1 MIREVRR
8 YQQEEK
14 EIADQ
19 EEEEEDEVAEEAG
32 EGVGDDDEE
41 EDPYQEPDE
50 SINVVIMTTTN
61 TSDPNTF
68 MAEDAEDGLAA
79 DRLERMA
86 YGRRPAGVKH
96 SVSSVTDPGFFTDP
110 PVRTGQTFNI

>member
-41 EDPYQEPDE
+41 EDPYQEPEE
-50 SINVVIMTTTN
+50 SINVVIMTSHPTR
-61 TSDPNTF
+61 SPDP
-68 MAEDAEDGLAA
+68 EDGLAP

-110 PVRTGQTFNI
+110 PVRSWNTIIYNCYLT

>member
-19 EEEEEDEVAEEAG
+19 EEEENDVAQEAG
-32 EGVGDDDEE
+32 EAVGDDDEE
-41 EDPYQEPDE
+41 EDPYQEPEE
-50 SINVVIMTTTN
+50 SISVVIMPSVSANYVGCT
-61 TSDPNTF
+61 D
-68 MAEDAEDGLAA
+68 DGLAA

-86 YGRRPAGVKH
+86 YGRRPGGVKH
-96 SVSSVTDPGFFTDP
+96 SVSSVTDPGFFTDQ
-110 PVRTGQTFNI
+110 PVSFTSSTVDSI